1 MLRFQLFGEIIC
13 GSLSRGR
20 GAPEMS
26 YNSALLE
33 DTTLK
38 LLWIR
43 GAKVIV
49 SGRIWGM
56 CLSFRDF
63 KLRLIQS
70 DIYIWGEFN

>member
-1 MLRFQLFGEIIC
+1 MLRFQLFGEIIG

-33 DTTLK
+33 DTILK

-49 SGRIWGM
+49 SGRM
-56 CLSFRDF
+56 
-63 KLRLIQS
+63 
-70 DIYIWGEFN
+70 